1 MTVSATGNISISTV
15 PLLTV
20 DEMDAIAA
28 GNKLSYR
35 PPGS

>member
-1 MTVSATGNISISTV
+1 MTVSATGKIAISTV

-28 GNKLSYR
+28 GGKHPYR